1 MSNLLT
7 MEKSIPEYQVTNLK
21 FHFRT
26 YQDINFRLFENLPET
41 IFYIKKDNKILKTS
55 YAVFCFLG
63 KYNCRYV
70 NVTGVK
76 NWLCAKKAIIFFQK
90 ISKIDKKS
98 YYDFFIDVISLRS
111 QLVPGKKEEFLKN
124 ESNHF
129 SVFSGP
135 RFPATFIK
143 KKDGVR
149 ATISYFNSSGK
160 IIVNGLKNL
169 QDFEPLIYLLKSEF
183 DL

>member
-1 MSNLLT
+1 MSSNLLT

-63 KYNCRYV
+63 KFNCRYV

-111 QLVPGKKEEFLKN
+111 QLVPGKKEEFLKIRIGM
-124 ESNHF
+124 H
-129 SVFSGP
+129 SGP
-135 RFPATFIK
+135 VAA
-143 KKDGVR
+143 GVVGHVQPR
-149 ATISYFNSSGK
+149 YCLFGDT
-160 IIVNGLKNL
+160 VNTASRMESTG
-169 QDFEPLIYLLKSEF
+169 EPLK
-183 DL
+183 